1 MKLTERINQDLKSA
15 LKAKDK
21 LRTSTLRSIR
31 ALILEHEKSGKDV
44 KVTEEDEINILTS
57 AAKKRKESIEQYR
70 KAGREDLA
78 EGEEKELKIIEEYLP
93 EQLSEEELTEEIQ
106 KLADEI
112 GAKTKQDFS
121 KLMPL
126 AVKNFKGRADGKTIK
141 TVVEKIWANR

>member
-141 TVVEKIWANR
+141 TVVEKILG